1 MQAGKGCPYEEDV
14 NVPLII
20 RGPGIKENAKS
31 DIVTSHQD
39 LAPTIMELAG
49 EAQRPDFDGSPIPV
63 KECEQSEET
72 DRQEHVGI
80 EFWGVNGLGE
90 GLTGEW
96 GQGLGL
102 IPGLD

>member
-63 KECEQSEET
+63 KKCGPSDEI

-80 EFWGVNGLGE
+80 EYWGYNGLGE
-90 GLTGEW
+90 GLTGELE
-96 GQGLGL
+96 LGL